1 MENSSVNS
9 SKKQTLEFVRLS
21 VTLFVIAGV
30 MALIVALVNNITA
43 PVIAGINEKKT
54 AEALLAVLPEA
65 DGFTDIT
72 GEVELVGSV
81 ENVWRAQNDA
91 GFCVKVCPQG
101 YGGAIETIV
110 GFDKDGAVVGTE
122 IISMSETSGIGTKI
136 QEASFLDQFK
146 GISSTAS
153 VTTIS
158 GATRSSK
165 AFVDGIDS
173 AIAVVSQLTGGEDN
187 E

>member
-9 SKKQTLEFVRLS
+9 SKNQTLEFVRLS

-43 PVIAGINEKKT
+43 PVIADINEKKT
-54 AEALLAVLPEA
+54 SDALMAVLPEA
-65 DGFTDIT
+65 DGFTDISAD
-72 GEVELVGSV
+72 VELADAV
-81 ENVWRAQNDA
+81 EGVWRADNGA

-110 GFDKDGAVVGTE
+110 GFDKDGTVVGTE
-122 IISMSETSGIGTKI
+122 IIAMSETSGI
-136 QEASFLDQFK
+136 
-146 GISSTAS
+146 
-153 VTTIS
+153 
-158 GATRSSK
+158 
-165 AFVDGIDS
+165 DS
-173 AIAVVSQLTGGEDN
+173 AISVVSQLTGGEDD